1 MKTKFKFKK
10 GVHPSSNKLTA
21 SSKIEEAKI
30 PETVVIPLQQHI
42 GAPAEPVVK
51 RRDTVS
57 CGQLIGEISGFV
69 SSNIHSSVSGVV
81 KGVGLEFLPTGN
93 KASAITIET
102 GDSDSNFL
110 FTKESL
116 IKENTKVEKA
126 VSEID
131 KSKIMDAIVDA
142 GIVGLGGAGFPTH
155 VKLSPP
161 EGKSI
166 DTLIINGAECE
177 PFLTGDHRLMLEKP
191 DELIQGAQLLKKAL
205 DAENCFIGIED
216 NKPDAIQLFKEKL
229 SSRRYTS
236 SAIEAVEVETIYPRG
251 AEKILIK
258 LLTGREVPVGG
269 LPLDV
274 GVVVQNI
281 STTHAV
287 YEAVMLEKPLYER
300 VVTVTGEVN
309 EPKNLLVKIGTPIS
323 QLIEE
328 CGGYTDKA
336 ERIIMGGPMM
346 GIALCTDELPVIK
359 TTTGIVVLPVLVEER
374 TYPCINCNRCS
385 DVCPMGLIPKMFN
398 LFRESERFKDAEDYD
413 VLSCY
418 ECGCCEYTC
427 PSRIPI
433 VQYVKEIK
441 NHLRKK

>member
-1 MKTKFKFKK
+1 MKFKFKF
-10 GVHPSSNKLTA
+10 GVHPSPNKLTA
-21 SSKIEEAKI
+21 SSEIEKSKT
-30 PETVVIPLQQHI
+30 PEVAVIPLQQHI
-42 GAPAEPVVK
+42 GAPSEPVVK
-51 RRDTVS
+51 RRDTVT
-57 CGQLIGEISGFV
+57 CGQLIGESSGFV

-81 KGVGLEFLPTGN
+81 KGVAFELLPTGD
-93 KASAITIET
+93 KALAVTIEA
-102 GDSDSNFL
+102 DHSD
-110 FTKESL
+110 
-116 IKENTKVEKA
+116 ENVEFVPTEKA
-126 VSEID
+126 VSEPD
-131 KSKIMDAIVDA
+131 KDEIMRAIASA

-191 DELIQGAQLLKKAL
+191 DEIIQGAQLLKKVL

-216 NKPDAIQLFKEKL
+216 NKPDAIQLFEEKL
-229 SSRRYTS
+229 KDSS
-236 SAIEAVEVETIYPRG
+236 IEVAEVETMYPRG
-251 AEKILIK
+251 AEKVLIK
-258 LLTGREVPVGG
+258 LLTGREVPTGG

-274 GVVVQNI
+274 GLVVQNV
-281 STTHAV
+281 STTYAV
-287 YEAVMLEKPLYER
+287 YEAVMLGKPLYER
-300 VVTVTGEVN
+300 VVTVTGEVD

-336 ERIIMGGPMM
+336 RRIIMGGPMM
-346 GIALCTDELPVIK
+346 GIALFSDEIPVIK
-359 TTTGIVVLPVLVEER
+359 TTTGIVVLPAPVEEK

-385 DVCPMGLIPKMFN
+385 DVCPMGLIPKMFD
-398 LFRESERFKDAEDYD
+398 LLRESGRFEDAEDYD

-418 ECGCCEYTC
+418 ECGCCEYVC

-433 VQYVKEIK
+433 VQSVKEIK
-441 NHLRKK
+441 SRLRRGD